1 MHTRI
6 RKIRKSQP
14 NKEQRTQQAFADK
27 INISRS
33 QLSYYE
39 SGTVTIPD
47 RSVKDICEKYN
58 VNEEW
63 LRFGTGEMYKPEPEL
78 DELAYL
84 MGMFVAN
91 NDESTTRAKILKAM
105 LSLDDDW
112 WKVIEV
118 LGQQITKEKR
128 LRIIPQPFFLPPK

>member
-14 NKEQRTQQAFADK
+14 KKEQRTQQAFADK
-27 INISRS
+27 LNISRS

-39 SGTVTIPD
+39 SGTVAIPD

-63 LRFGTGEMYKPEPEL
+63 LKNGTGPMYKPRSDNEIIAKFVNDVMESRSDDFRKRLINALSQL
-78 DELAYL
+78 DE
-84 MGMFVAN
+84 
-91 NDESTTRAKILKAM
+91 DE
-105 LSLDDDW
+105 
-112 WKVIEV
+112 WKVLEEIAKKM
-118 LGQQITKEKR
+118 Q
-128 LRIIPQPFFLPPK
+128 

>member
-6 RKIRKSQP
+6 REVRKSQP
-14 NKEQRTQQAFADK
+14 SKEQRTQQAFADK
-27 INISRS
+27 LNISRS

-39 SGTVTIPD
+39 SGTVAIPD

-63 LRFGTGEMYKPEPEL
+63 LRHGIGEMFKPEPEI

-84 MGMFVAN
+84 MGLFVSN
-91 NDESTTRAKILKAM
+91 HSEDELRTKIIKSL
-105 LSLDDDW
+105 LSLDDTG
-112 WKVIEV
+112 WKVIET
-118 LGQQITKEKR
+118 LFDKITK
-128 LRIIPQPFFLPPK
+128 

>member
-47 RSVKDICEKYN
+47 RSVKDICEKFN

-63 LRFGTGEMYKPEPEL
+63 LRHGIGEMFKPEPEI

-84 MGMFVAN
+84 MGMFISN
-91 NDESTTRAKILKAM
+91 NSEDEIRTKIIKAM
-105 LSLDDDW
+105 LSLDDDG
-112 WKVIEV
+112 WKFIEGLV
-118 LGQQITKEKR
+118 E
-128 LRIIPQPFFLPPK
+128 RIAK

>member
-6 RKIRKSQP
+6 REIRKSQP
-14 NKEQRTQQAFADK
+14 KEQRTQQAFADK
-27 INISRS
+27 LNISRS

-47 RSVKDICEKYN
+47 RSIKDICDKYN

-63 LRFGTGEMYKPEPEL
+63 LRYGKGDMYKQEPEI

-84 MGMFVAN
+84 MGMFIAN
-91 NDESTTRAKILKAM
+91 NEEDEMRTKIIKAM
-105 LSLDDDW
+105 LSLDDNG
-112 WKVIEV
+112 WKVIESLV
-118 LGQQITKEKR
+118 EQIIK
-128 LRIIPQPFFLPPK
+128 

>member
-6 RKIRKSQP
+6 REIRKSQP
-14 NKEQRTQQAFADK
+14 KEQRTQQAFSDK
-27 INISRS
+27 LNISRS

-47 RSVKDICEKYN
+47 RSIKDICDKYN

-63 LRFGTGEMYKPEPEL
+63 LRYGKGDMYKPEPEI

-84 MGMFVAN
+84 MGMFIAN
-91 NDESTTRAKILKAM
+91 NEEDEMRTKIIKAM
-105 LSLDDDW
+105 LSLDDNG
-112 WKVIEV
+112 WKVIESLV
-118 LGQQITKEKR
+118 EQIIK
-128 LRIIPQPFFLPPK
+128 